1 VSIENVYEYLG
12 YLDSQIDRL
21 EHALLK
27 QAEEHKQALAQ
38 PQAEQKAKPI
48 PAGKVASSQNDLFG
62 GWTTGAEKAANDKKQ
77 RENAL
82 ILAGKLDSTI
92 DKVQRILREAGA

>member
-1 VSIENVYEYLG
+1 MSVEDVYDHLMRLEA
-12 YLDSQIDRL
+12 QIDNL
-21 EHALLK
+21 EQALLT
-27 QAEEHKQALAQ
+27 QEAGHKQALAQ
-38 PQAEQKAKPI
+38 AEQKAKAVAP
-48 PAGKVASSQNDLFG
+48 GKGNPSQSDLFG
-62 GWTTGAEKAANDKKQ
+62 SWTTGSERVANDKKQ